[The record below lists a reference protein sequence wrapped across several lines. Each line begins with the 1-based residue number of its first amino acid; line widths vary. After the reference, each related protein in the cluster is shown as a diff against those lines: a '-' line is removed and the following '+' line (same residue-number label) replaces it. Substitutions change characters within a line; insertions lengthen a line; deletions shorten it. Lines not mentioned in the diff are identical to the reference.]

1 MASVHR
7 VATHVLVTGG
17 SGFIGS
23 HVVDAL
29 LRDGYAPRIFDLS
42 RSPVHRRVE
51 TIVGDVAD
59 TAALER
65 AMQGCRAVLHLA
77 AAADVGEVEKHPV
90 EAERRNARCTL
101 SVLEAARRADVPR
114 VIYAS
119 TVWVYSDV
127 LADAVDEETPLRHPA
142 HLYTATKLAGELYCR
157 SYRELYG
164 LESTVLR
171 FGIPYGPR
179 ARPAAVIPRFVEKAL
194 AGKPLTVA
202 GDGGQS
208 RGFVYVEDLA
218 DGVVRAMRPAAAN
231 RTYNLATTEE
241 VTILEIAETV
251 RELVGDVPI
260 ERVPART
267 ADFRGAAV
275 SAERA
280 ERELGWRAETPLREG
295 VRRYVDWRVADAAPA
310 STAARRSLP
319 VAAIVGSLL
328 LGAWVLAALGGLAAL
343 DAAADALGRA
353 AALLVWVVI
362 LLVPIATAA
371 VRPPLGRRACW
382 GLAGAELAV
391 AVLPWPGVLG
401 RVGHAHQVLLLF
413 CALLAV
419 AAADAAGRRGVARPA
434 AERS

>member
-1 MASVHR
+1 MP
-7 VATHVLVTGG
+7 THVLVTGG

-29 LRDGYAPRIFDLS
+29 LRDGHTPRIFDLA
-42 RSPVHRRVE
+42 RSPVHLDVD
-51 TIVGDVAD
+51 TVVGDLAD
-59 TAALER
+59 TRTLQK
-65 AMQGCRAVLHLA
+65 AMRDCSAVLHLA
-77 AAADVGEVEKHPV
+77 AAADVGEVEADPV

-101 SVLEAARRADVPR
+101 SVLEAARRAEVPR
-114 VIYAS
+114 VVYAS

-127 LADAVDEETPLRHPA
+127 VADTVDEDTPLCHPA

-194 AGKPLTVA
+194 AGEPLTVA
-202 GDGGQS
+202 GDGSQS

-231 RTYNLATTEE
+231 RTYNLAATEE
-241 VTILEIAETV
+241 VTILEIADAV
-251 RELVGDVPI
+251 RDVVGPVPI
-260 ERVPART
+260 ERVPGRA

-280 ERELGWRAETPLREG
+280 EQELGWRADTPLREG
-295 VRRYVDWRVADAAPA
+295 LRRYVDWRVADAAPA
-310 STAARRSLP
+310 PRPARRHIP
-319 VAAIVGSLL
+319 IAATVGALL
-328 LGAWVLAALGGLAAL
+328 LGFWVLAALGGLAVA
-343 DAAADALGRA
+343 DIASDALGRA
-353 AALLVWVVI
+353 APLLWAAI
-362 LLVPIATAA
+362 LLVPIGVAA
-371 VRPPLGRRACW
+371 VGPAIGRRACF

-391 AVLPWPGVLG
+391 AVLPWPGALG
-401 RVGHAHQVLLLF
+401 RVGHSHQVLLLF
-413 CALLAV
+413 GALLAV
-419 AAADAAGRRGVARPA
+419 LAADAAGRGGLLRPA